1 MTEPLALL
9 GGRPAIGRALAPYR
23 SYGTEEAE
31 AAARVV
37 ESGTL
42 SSFLGAEGDLFLGGP
57 RVREFEAA
65 WSEWF
70 EVPHSVSVNSA
81 TSGLIAAFG
90 ALGLEPGDEVIVTPW
105 TMAATATAIVVWN
118 AIPVF
123 ADIEATTF
131 GLDPDAVEALV
142 TPRTRAIAVTD
153 IFGHPARLDPL
164 IETARRHGL
173 KVVEDAAQAPGALYR
188 GRRAG
193 TVADIGVY
201 SLNYH
206 KHIHTGE
213 GGMCVTRDPDLAER
227 MQLIRNH
234 AEAVAAGRRPSDL
247 TNLVGFNFRMGEVEA
262 AMGTEQ
268 LKKLDRLAAD
278 RTRIGRRLDEQ
289 LGGLPGVTPPRVEDE
304 CTHVYYI
311 YGLTLDPEA
320 LGVPRARIAE
330 ALRAEGVSALTDG
343 YVNVHRLPMYVQR
356 VAYGRGGY
364 PFSAFPDAPR
374 TYGAGACPV
383 AERLHDEELLGLVVC
398 TLQLDDEDLQA
409 VVGAFHKVWDGIDA
423 LRP

>member
-1 MTEPLALL
+1 VTSELALL
-9 GGRPAIGRALAPYR
+9 GGRPAIERPLAPYR
-23 SYGTEEAE
+23 SYGREEVD
-31 AAARVV
+31 AATRVV

-42 SSFLGAEGDLFLGGP
+42 SSFLGAAGDLFLGGP

-65 WSEWF
+65 WCDWF
-70 EVPHSVSVNSA
+70 DVPHAVSVNSA

-123 ADIEATTF
+123 ADIEPDTF
-131 GLDPDAVEALV
+131 GLDPDAVDALI

-164 IETARRHGL
+164 MEIARRHGL
-173 KVVEDAAQAPGALYR
+173 KVVEDAAQAPAALYR

-193 TVADIGVY
+193 TVADVGVY

-213 GGMCVTRDPDLAER
+213 GGMCVTRDPELAER

-234 AEAVAAGRRPSDL
+234 GEAVAAGRQPSDL
-247 TNLVGFNFRMGEVEA
+247 SNLVGFNFRMGEIEA
-262 AMGTEQ
+262 AMGLEQ
-268 LKKLDRLAAD
+268 LKKLDRLAAE
-278 RTRIGRRLDEQ
+278 RTRVGERLTEA
-289 LGGLPGVTPPRVEDE
+289 LGGLPGATPPRVEPD
-304 CTHVYYI
+304 CTHVFYI
-311 YGLTLDPEA
+311 YGLTLDPRE
-320 LGVPRARIAE
+320 LGVSRERIAE

-343 YVNVHRLPMYVQR
+343 YVNVHRLPMYEQR
-356 VAYGRGGY
+356 VAFGRGGY
-364 PFSAFPDAPR
+364 PFSAFADAPQ
-374 TYGAGACPV
+374 TYGAGSCPV
-383 AERLHDEELLGLVVC
+383 AERLHDDELLGLVVC
-398 TLQLDDEDLQA
+398 TLQLDDPDLEA
-409 VVGAFHKVWDGIDA
+409 VVGAFHKLWGELDA
-423 LRP
+423 LRS